1 MKELEDFKANQI
13 GVEIKAEAEQKKEIK
28 LIGQQRK
35 VPGLTLWEYNENT
48 KELTKAKFQKVNVM
62 IHGLGMSPESITNTH
77 KVIVNENCVYFQALN
92 RANALRKISKSL

>member
-28 LIGQQRK
+28 LVGQQRK

-48 KELTKAKFQKVNVM
+48 KELKKAKFQKVNVM
-62 IHGLGMSPESITNTH
+62 IHGLGMSPESIKNTH
-77 KVIVNENCVYFQALN
+77 KVVVNENCIYFQALN
-92 RANALRKISKSL
+92 ENNAKRKLKL